1 MKMKICLMT
10 ISLLAMTVHSYAGKW
25 VTLFNGKDL
34 TGWTQ
39 KNGTATYVVKDGV
52 ISGTTKEGSPNSF
65 LCSNKDYSNFEL
77 ELEVKVDNR
86 LNSGIQIR
94 SRSLKDYKNGRVHG
108 PQVEIEAAPGE
119 AGYIYSEGTGRGWL
133 SQDRSKKNSFKNDQ
147 WNKYKII
154 ANGTNIKTWVNGE
167 PIADLNDEKSS
178 QKGFIGLQVHSFRG
192 NPPAEVQWRNIRI
205 KELPET
211 KK

>member
-1 MKMKICLMT
+1 MKQTHLMLT
-10 ISLLAMTVHSYAGKW
+10 IITLLLTTTYSQADEWT
-25 VTLFNGKDL
+25 TLFNGKDL

-39 KNGTATYVVKDGV
+39 KNGTATYLVKDGV
-52 ISGTTKEGSPNSF
+52 IIGTTKAGSPNSF
-65 LCSNKDYSNFEL
+65 LCSDKDYANFEL
-77 ELEVKVDNR
+77 EVEVKVDNR

-94 SRSLKDYKNGRVHG
+94 SRSLKEYNNGRVHG

-133 SQDRSKKNSFKNDQ
+133 SQDRSKKNIFKNDQ

-154 ANGTNIKTWVNGE
+154 ASGTNIKTWLNGE
-167 PIADLNDEKSS
+167 PIEDLDDEKSS

-192 NPPAEVQWRNIRI
+192 DPPAQVSWRNIRI
-205 KELPET
+205 KELNDT
-211 KK
+211 K